1 MSYKYPTSDDFSYV
15 PVKYK
20 YVKTETDIYHMYKK
34 SVKKPVPKLKYLEV
48 LGVFFL
54 EFIKYLVY
62 NKRASVPYIG
72 DFYLH
77 YVCRRWGKPLIDL
90 RKVFSDDRSD
100 PTIHFTNKYPK
111 LKWDSKNYRFRNVT
125 FYMMKTTKLLRSKL
139 FTTYID
145 Q

>member
-1 MSYKYPTSDDFSYV
+1 MSYSYPKVEDFSYV
-15 PVKYK
+15 PIKYK
-20 YVKTETDIYHMYKK
+20 YVKTETDIYNLYKK
-34 SVKKPVPKLKYLEV
+34 TNKKPVTKAKYLEV
-48 LGVFFL
+48 MYVFFI
-54 EFIKYLVY
+54 EFIKHLVY

-77 YVCRRWGKPLIDL
+77 YICRRWGKPLIDF
-90 RKVFSDDRSD
+90 RKLFSKEKVD
-100 PTIHFTNKYPK
+100 PFIHFTNKFPK

-125 FYMMKTTKLLRSKL
+125 FYMLKTSKLLRSKL